1 MDVPP
6 TLRTWF
12 AAHAAVSL
20 VAAAALLAAPELVL
34 HRLGWACID
43 PITARL
49 AGAALLAIGGQ
60 SLVMRNAGTEA
71 YRTMLGLLVIWSLA
85 AALGLFVGLGTGAP
99 PAAWA
104 LMSTFVI
111 FAGVWVHH
119 AIRFR
124 QLERAP
130 ADTQIADGDGD
141 EDEDEDE
148 DGAKP

>member
-12 AAHAAVSL
+12 VVHAAICL
-20 VAAAALLAAPELVL
+20 AAATALLAAPELVL
-34 HRLGWACID
+34 HRLGWACVD
-43 PITARL
+43 PIATRL

-60 SLVMRNAGTEA
+60 SMIMRNAGVEA
-71 YRTMLGLLVIWSLA
+71 YRTMLGVLVLWSLA
-85 AALGLFVGLGTGAP
+85 AALGLFVGIGAGAP

-104 LMSTFVI
+104 LLSIFVL

-124 QLERAP
+124 QLDRAP
-130 ADTQIADGDGD
+130 ADTGEPEPSPD
-141 EDEDEDE
+141 EDAEGPESAD
-148 DGAKP
+148 

>member
-12 AAHAAVSL
+12 AAHATVSL

-60 SLVMRNAGTEA
+60 SLVMRNAGVEA
-71 YRTMLGLLVIWSLA
+71 YRTMLGFLVIWSLA
-85 AALGLFVGLGTGAP
+85 AALGLFVGLGAGAP

-124 QLERAP
+124 QLDRAP
-130 ADTQIADGDGD
+130 ADAEIGDADQGGD
-141 EDEDEDE
+141 EDE
-148 DGAKP
+148 ARP

>member
-1 MDVPP
+1 MKIYTPASGGNLAVRAGATGRRRGDRPSAMDVPP

-111 FAGVWVHH
+111 FAGG
-119 AIRFR
+119 APEIG
-124 QLERAP
+124 RAHV
-130 ADTQIADGDGD
+130 
-141 EDEDEDE
+141 
-148 DGAKP
+148 